1 MSLGVPPGGGGD
13 WPKPGRSIAVT
24 SWWAARRS
32 STGSQACQRC
42 PMPCSR
48 TSGWPLPRRR
58 WLIRMLLLVTV
69 HGTDLKGELAPSPP
83 GATLT
88 AMDTSIDDKA
98 TAFRLLHQRPDGF
111 VIPNP
116 WDAGSARILA
126 GLGFQALA
134 TTSGGLAY
142 SLGRRDAQGLVTRE
156 EALEH
161 ARVIVQATPLPV
173 SGDLEN
179 GYGDDPKA
187 AAETIR
193 RAGQAGLVGGSIE
206 DATTRPEEPVYPL
219 EQALERITAAVE
231 AARSLPFAFTLT
243 ARAENYLYGRRD
255 LADTI
260 ARLQAFEA
268 AGADVL
274 YAPGL
279 REIDEIREVCAAV
292 SKPVNVLAVP
302 GGPTLEQLTA

>member
-1 MSLGVPPGGGGD
+1 
-13 WPKPGRSIAVT
+13 
-24 SWWAARRS
+24 
-32 STGSQACQRC
+32 
-42 PMPCSR
+42 
-48 TSGWPLPRRR
+48 
-58 WLIRMLLLVTV
+58 
-69 HGTDLKGELAPSPP
+69 
-83 GATLT
+83 
-88 AMDTSIDDKA
+88 MDTSIDDKA
-98 TAFRLLHQRPDGF
+98 TAFRLLHERPDGF
-111 VIPNP
+111 IIPNP

-126 GLGFQALA
+126 GLGFEALA

-161 ARVIVQATPLPV
+161 AGVIVQATPLPV

-179 GYGDDPKA
+179 GYGDDPEA

-260 ARLQAFEA
+260 ARLQAFEG

-279 REIDEIREVCAAV
+279 RRLEDIQAVCKAV
-292 SKPVNVLAVP
+292 SRPVNVLALR
-302 GGPTLEQLTA
+302 GGPSVTELVAAGARRVSLGSNLARAALAALVRGATELREQGTLGFLEDVAAAGDLDQFMRGR